1 MTTLCLCDFAGYDA
15 EALEA
20 RLRAEHPNA
29 TPQDFG
35 NPPRMDGAPDTQ
47 PDTRRREAPAWMR

>member
-15 EALEA
+15 DALEA

-29 TPQDFG
+29 PV
-35 NPPRMDGAPDTQ
+35 PPRMDGAPVSQLD
-47 PDTRRREAPAWMR
+47 DRRTEAPAWMR

>member
-15 EALEA
+15 DALEA

-29 TPQDFG
+29 PV
-35 NPPRMDGAPDTQ
+35 PPRMDCAPVPQ
-47 PDTRRREAPAWMR
+47 PDDWRTEAPAWTR